1 MDVAPRGPSREAL
14 AGAALTGIISLTLL
28 VAGPGPADA
37 PAHLYRAM
45 LVRDGALVW
54 DNFWFSGQYPLA
66 SYSLL
71 YYLPAAVVGNL
82 PLVLG
87 AAIASTV
94 LFSSLARHEWGDAA
108 LWPSRAFAVLAAAPM
123 FTGLY
128 AYAVGFAALLGAL
141 AALQHGRR
149 RVAILLGA
157 VTLGASPLAFGFLVL
172 VLASVA
178 LSRRVP
184 RRTVLTVG
192 VPLAALA
199 LFQLAVMRVFHS
211 GGLYPFHAANLIG
224 VVGVSGAIALL
235 ARRAP
240 SGRPIA
246 MLAVLWATLS
256 LVLYAVPTP
265 LGDNWTRLSAFV
277 FPVALLTAF
286 LARWQP
292 RWLAIVTV
300 VGALAYN
307 IAPYALLVPLRLDTR
322 AQKESFWAPALTY
335 LHQHA
340 TPDNRIE
347 IVPTTTHWESYLF
360 PRRGYAI
367 ARGWYEQLDMAT
379 NAVLYSKGLTAA
391 AYRRWLRTRGVRFV
405 VLPHTRLDSVAV
417 PEGRLLD
424 SGRSGLHAV
433 LRSATVVVFEL
444 ARPSPILTGAAG
456 AHIRLL
462 SHTTLSGSVRTPGR
476 YLLRARYVPY
486 YRVRPAGCVIQAS
499 GGLSWL
505 ELPKAGSFVIDVP
518 QSASSLWK
526 GILHGPTTCRST
538 ITPAR

>member
-1 MDVAPRGPSREAL
+1 MDVVLRGAHREPL

-28 VAGPGPADA
+28 LAGPGPADA

-45 LVRDGALVW
+45 LVRDGAFVW
-54 DNFWFSGQYPLA
+54 DNLWFSGQYPLA

-71 YYLPAAVVGNL
+71 YYLPAAIVGNL

-94 LFSSLARHEWGDAA
+94 LFSSVARHEWGDSA

-128 AYAVGFAALLGAL
+128 AYAVGFATLLGAL

-157 VTLGASPLAFGFLVL
+157 LTLGASPLAFGFLVL

-178 LSRRVP
+178 LSRRVS

-199 LFQLAVMRVFHS
+199 LFQVAVMRVFHS
-211 GGLYPFHAANLIG
+211 GGLYPFHAVNLIG
-224 VVGVSGAIALL
+224 AVGVSGAIALL
-235 ARRAP
+235 ARRALG
-240 SGRPIA
+240 GRPIVA
-246 MLAVLWATLS
+246 LVGLWAVAS
-256 LVLYAVPTP
+256 VVLYAVPTP

-277 FPVALLTAF
+277 FPLALVTAF
-286 LARWQP
+286 LTRWRP

-300 VGALAYN
+300 VGSLAYN
-307 IAPYALLVPLRLDTR
+307 VAPYALLIPLRLDTR
-322 AQKESFWAPALTY
+322 AQSESFWVPALTY
-335 LHQHA
+335 LRQHA

-360 PRRGYAI
+360 PRLGYAI
-367 ARGWYEQLDMAT
+367 ARGWYEQLDMTT
-379 NAVLYSKGLTAA
+379 NAVLYSKRLTPV

-405 VLPHTRLDSVAV
+405 VLPHTSLDSIAG
-417 PEGRLLD
+417 PEGRLLN
-424 SGRSGLHAV
+424 SGRSGLHAM
-433 LRSATVVVFEL
+433 LRSSTVDVFEL

-462 SHTTLSGSVRTPGR
+462 SHTTLTGSVRTPGR

-486 YRVRPAGCVIQAS
+486 YRVRPAGCVSQAP

-505 ELPKAGSFVIDVP
+505 DLPEAGSFVIDVP

-526 GILHGPTTCRST
+526 GILQGPTTCRST
-538 ITPAR
+538 ITPTR

>member
-1 MDVAPRGPSREAL
+1 MDVVLRGARREPL

-28 VAGPGPADA
+28 LAGPGPADA

-45 LVRDGALVW
+45 LVRDGAFVW
-54 DNFWFSGQYPLA
+54 DNLWFSGQYPLA

-82 PLVLG
+82 PLVFG
-87 AAIASTV
+87 ASITSTV
-94 LFSSLARHEWGDAA
+94 LFSSVARHEWGETA

-128 AYAVGFAALLGAL
+128 AYAVGFTTLLGAL

-149 RVAILLGA
+149 RVAIVLGA
-157 VTLGASPLAFGFLVL
+157 LTLGASPLAFGFLVL

-178 LSRRVP
+178 LSRRLS
-184 RRTVLTVG
+184 RRAVLTVG
-192 VPLAALA
+192 GPLAALT
-199 LFQLAVMRVFHS
+199 LFQVAVMRVFHS
-211 GGLYPFHAANLIG
+211 GGLYPFHAANLVG

-235 ARRAP
+235 ARRTP
-240 SGRPIA
+240 GSRPIA
-246 MLAVLWATLS
+246 ILVVLWATVS

-265 LGDNWTRLSAFV
+265 LGDNWTRLSAFI

-286 LARWQP
+286 LAHWQP
-292 RWLAIVTV
+292 RGLAIVTV
-300 VGALAYN
+300 VGAFAYN
-307 IAPYALLVPLRLDTR
+307 VAPYALLVPIRLDTR
-322 AQKESFWAPALTY
+322 AQRESFWVPALTY
-335 LHQHA
+335 LRQHA

-367 ARGWYEQLDMAT
+367 ARGWYEQLDMTT
-379 NAVLYSKGLTAA
+379 NAALYGKRLTPGV
-391 AYRRWLRTRGVRFV
+391 YRRWLRTRGVRFV
-405 VLPHTRLDSVAV
+405 VLPRTSLDSVAV
-417 PEGRLLD
+417 AEGRLLD
-424 SGRSGLHAV
+424 TGRSGLHVV
-433 LRSATVVVFEL
+433 LRSATVIVFEL
-444 ARPSPILTGAAG
+444 ARPQPILTGAAG

-462 SHTTLSGSVRTPGR
+462 SHTALTGSVRTSGR

-486 YRVRPAGCVIQAS
+486 YRVRPAGCVSQAP

-505 ELPKAGSFVIDVP
+505 ELPKAGPFVIDVP

-526 GILHGPTTCRST
+526 GILHGPTTCGST